1 MPTKNTTPQFKI
13 DSKLLAK
20 HWGDALD
27 NGTSWNDFVR
37 NVREDETFKKANAD
51 YWTVHADR
59 RPKGFVE
66 AIKWSK
72 KEYPDDSES
81 QQFSMAQLRITS
93 DKLFTK
99 CTNQIDKMEEN
110 GYENI
115 PDLPE
120 GHELRLG
127 LKGTSTQKTS
137 LEVFAALMGATK
149 PASE

>member
-1 MPTKNTTPQFKI
+1 MPSNDTTQQFKI
-13 DSKLLAK
+13 DAKLLAK
-20 HWGDALD
+20 HWGAAISD
-27 NGTSWNDFVR
+27 GTSWNDFVR
-37 NVREDETFKKANAD
+37 NVREDDEFKQANSG

-59 RPKGFVE
+59 RPKGFAD
-66 AIKWSK
+66 AIDWAK
-72 KEYPDDSES
+72 KEYPDDSDA
-81 QQFSMAQLRITS
+81 QQFSMAQLKITS

-99 CTNQIDKMEEN
+99 CNNQLDKMEEK
-110 GYENI
+110 GYDNL